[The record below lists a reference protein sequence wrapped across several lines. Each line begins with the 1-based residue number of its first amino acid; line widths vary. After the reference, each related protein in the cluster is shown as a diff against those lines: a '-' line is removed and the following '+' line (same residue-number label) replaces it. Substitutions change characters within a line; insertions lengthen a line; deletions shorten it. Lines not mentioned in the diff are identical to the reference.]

1 MIYILSKALW
11 LLIAPTNALILIT
24 VVSAFWALLRPS
36 KRLAWLAVFGTVGLA
51 IGGFTPA
58 GLWTLAPLESRFP
71 EWRPS
76 SQSAPNGIILLGG
89 DAGDGIM
96 VLAELGQRFPQ
107 ACLIFSGPSVEA
119 SKVND
124 LLQKF
129 ANYGGDLTRIKLDT
143 RSRNTFENAMYSAEL
158 INPKSDE
165 RWLLVTTALH
175 MPRSIGT
182 FRRAGFNVESYP
194 ILFRTK
200 DSSNSFFEGGT
211 GSTALGH
218 LDAAAKEWIGLVAY
232 RIMGKTDALF
242 PAP

>member
-1 MIYILSKALW
+1 MIYVLSKALW

-24 VVSAFWALLRPS
+24 AVSAFWALLGPS
-36 KRLAWLAVFGTVGLA
+36 KRAAWLAAFGTFGLA

-58 GLWTLAPLESRFP
+58 GLWTLVPLESRFL

-107 ACLIFSGPSVEA
+107 ARLVFSGPSVEA

-129 ANYGGDLTRIKLDT
+129 ANFGGDLTRIKLET

-158 INPKSDE
+158 INPKPDE
-165 RWLLVTTALH
+165 RWLLVTPALH

-182 FRRAGFNVESYP
+182 FRRAGFKVEAYP

-200 DSSNSFFEGGT
+200 DTPNSFFESGA

-218 LDAAAKEWIGLVAY
+218 LDAAAKEWMGLVAY

>member
-1 MIYILSKALW
+1 MIYVLSKALW

-24 VVSAFWALLRPS
+24 AVSTFWAVIRTS
-36 KRLAWLAVFGTVGLA
+36 KRAAWLAVFSACGLA
-51 IGGFTPA
+51 VGGFTPA
-58 GLWTLAPLESRFP
+58 GLWTLSPLESRFP

-89 DAGDGIM
+89 DAGEGIM
-96 VLAELGQRFPQ
+96 MLAELSQQFPQ
-107 ACLIFSGPSVEA
+107 ARLVFSGPGEGTSW
-119 SKVND
+119 VNN
-124 LLQKF
+124 LLRKF
-129 ANYGGDLTRIKLDT
+129 PNFGGDLTRIKLET

-158 INPKSDE
+158 IKPKPDE

-182 FRRAGFNVESYP
+182 FRRAGFKVESYP

-200 DSSNSFFEGGT
+200 DTPNSFFEGGA